1 MHAGFLAFALIFS
14 LAVTAA
20 PPAQAG
26 WLEFFFPSLRK
37 KEYDPTYTMQ
47 APFAMDDE
55 TRNKMQAE
63 QQSPG
68 AVRPAQPK
76 HIMPENNTP
85 LNQPH
90 RDNKEISA
98 WLTNVLSDAMTFDKP
113 DYNALIKID
122 EQYFTEGGK
131 AQYKQFLASTSMMKI
146 LDSGKYDVRSFVQG
160 EPLLLNE
167 GAVNG
172 SYRWLYE
179 VPMMMSYV
187 ERGAKSYK
195 NLEPVN
201 QQVILTVQVGRVSG
215 VMEGTAILIERW
227 DGKIQAIVRKPDTP

>member
-1 MHAGFLAFALIFS
+1 MKMHAGFLVFALIFS

-47 APFAMDDE
+47 APFAVDEE
-55 TRNKMQAE
+55 TRNKQVADPNA
-63 QQSPG
+63 S
-68 AVRPAQPK
+68 RPPPPK
-76 HIMPENNTP
+76 HVMPENNTP

-90 RDNKEISA
+90 RDNQEISE

-131 AQYKQFLASTSMMKI
+131 GQYKQFLASTSMLKI

-160 EPLLLNE
+160 QPLLLNE

-201 QQVILTVQVGRVSG
+201 QQVILTVQVGRVPG
-215 VMEGTAILIERW
+215 VMEGIAILIERW
-227 DGKIQAIVRKPDTP
+227 DGKVQAIAKKK